1 MQVMFTLLYCLV
13 SVFAVAQNDSSE
25 TTLPIEEVIQE
36 TKTLKKIEVTG
47 SYIKRVDEEAPNP
60 VQTITSETLKK
71 SGYNSVADVLRD
83 NALTT
88 GGQREN
94 AINGNPGAATT
105 GIGPFGSDSIL
116 VLLDGNRLPKMG
128 GENSVDLN
136 LIPTAAIERIE
147 ILKDG
152 ASATYGSDA
161 IGGVINFITK
171 KDYNGGS
178 VSLGQTVSEA
188 GGANRTDFF
197 GTFGKTFKRGSVTG
211 IVQYRN
217 NAELASSDRSF
228 TRVSDL
234 AIQGSGTSQVG
245 QWAKYTGNL
254 NPDGSPETANAY
266 LSCPADQTVPDDPN
280 DPTGPG
286 TCMFDYSK
294 YSWEMPKISQYST
307 LLNAQYKL
315 SENVRLRS
323 QANFTYRDVQTRLAP
338 APGTLQIT
346 AAQAAA
352 IGIVN
357 PVVNPL
363 NNLVDVRYR
372 LLSGGTR
379 DRQDQTTAYNVSQSV
394 DGKIAGS
401 WTWDVTGSYADSRAR
416 GDGQGYADKRKLNA
430 LVANGWNPLL
440 PLDQQGSVASATINP
455 YDVTQS
461 RQAEGRVIAT
471 GQVTES
477 SSLAVGA
484 SSAWQMYRSE
494 VDNVTAANASFGGN
508 GGNGYGTRSYE
519 AVFSEAS
526 IFPIEALELGLAARY
541 DNYSDFGGTFNPKVS
556 LSWQA
561 NDKLMFR
568 TSVGS
573 GFRAPNLADM
583 YNGGTLSYPRALDNI
598 GCTAAGGTGPSCS
611 NRQYEVLTS
620 SNPNLTQEKSLY
632 YNAGFILQPK
642 KNWSIESNIFIAK
655 IDDAVGSLDMSQ
667 VMRAASKFGEQYLRD
682 TYKIDIVRNPGTG
695 QIDRINML
703 SAYNIS
709 TSVKQGLDLSITK
722 QSKANVGVPID
733 VVFNMTHIQYLK
745 NAEEPVPGTGI
756 QNLQDNYFKN
766 SLNVTGIRNDH
777 SLRGTLRTLS
787 GGDKSQN
794 FGAVGDVGYGSLRT
808 HTEFDLNYNKQNL
821 FKKVGFNVGV
831 KNVFNAKRPLD
842 ETAQVALDTTVY
854 DPIGRYYYTTLNYTF

>member
-1 MQVMFTLLYCLV
+1 MQVIFSLLYCLV

-25 TTLPIEEVIQE
+25 TTLPLEEVVQE

-60 VQTITSETLKK
+60 VQTITSETLKT

-136 LIPTAAIERIE
+136 LIPTAAIERVE

-178 VSLGQTVSEA
+178 VSLGESVAQA
-188 GGANRTDFF
+188 GGAQRTDFF

-211 IVQYRN
+211 IIQYRN
-217 NAELASSDRSF
+217 NAELASADREF
-228 TRVSDL
+228 TKVSNL

-245 QWAKYTGNL
+245 QWT
-254 NPDGSPETANAY
+254 DANGDNQF
-266 LSCPADQTVPDDPN
+266 LSCPPDQLVTDAS
-280 DPTGPG
+280 GSY
-286 TCMFDYSK
+286 CLFDYSK

-307 LLNAQYKL
+307 LLNANYKL
-315 SENVRLRS
+315 TENIRLKS

-338 APGTLQIT
+338 APGTLQLT
-346 AAQAAA
+346 AGQAAA
-352 IGIVN
+352 IGITN
-357 PVVNPL
+357 PAINPL
-363 NNLVDVRYR
+363 NGLVDVRYR

-379 DRQDQTTAYNVSQSV
+379 DNQDQTTAYNISQSV
-394 DGKIAGS
+394 EGKLGGS

-416 GDGQGYADKRKLNA
+416 QDGQCYADTRVLNS
-430 LVANGWNPLL
+430 LVGNGWNPLL
-440 PLDQQGSVASATINP
+440 PLDEQGSIASAMFNP
-455 YDVTQS
+455 YEVTQS
-461 RQAEGRVIAT
+461 RQAEGRAIAT
-471 GQVTES
+471 GQITEN

-484 SSAWQMYRSE
+484 SAAWQMYRSE
-494 VDNVTAANASFGGN
+494 VDGVTAANSSYGGN
-508 GGNGYGTRSYE
+508 GGNGFGTRSYE
-519 AVFSEAS
+519 AVFTEAS
-526 IFPIEALELGLAARY
+526 IFPVEDLEIGLAARY
-541 DNYSDFGGTFNPKVS
+541 DNYSDFGNTINPKLS

-568 TSVGS
+568 TSIGS
-573 GFRAPNLADM
+573 GFRAPNLADL
-583 YNGGTLSYPRALDNI
+583 YNGGTLGYPRMRDAV
-598 GCTAAGGTGPSCS
+598 GCAAAGGVGPTCS
-611 NRQYEVLTS
+611 NRQYEVSTS

-642 KNWSIESNIFIAK
+642 RNWSIESNVFIAQ
-655 IDDAVGSLDMSQ
+655 IDDAVGALNMNQ
-667 VMRAASKFGEQYLRD
+667 VMRAASVFGEQYLRD
-682 TYKIDIVRNPGTG
+682 NYSIDIVRNGTG

-703 SAYNIS
+703 SAYNIA
-709 TSVKQGLDLSITK
+709 TRIRQGLDFSWTT
-722 QSKANVGVPID
+722 QSKANVGVPLNI
-733 VVFNMTHIQYLK
+733 VFNMTHIQFLK
-745 NAEEPVPGTGI
+745 TAGEDFPGLGI
-756 QNLQDNYFKN
+756 QNSQDNYFKN
-766 SLNVTGIRNDH
+766 NINLTAIRNDH
-777 SLRGTLRTLS
+777 SLRGTLRTIS
-787 GGDKSQN
+787 GGDKDAN
-794 FGAVGDVGYGSLRT
+794 YGAVGAVGAGSLRS
-808 HTEFDLNYNKQNL
+808 HTEFDLNYGKQNL
-821 FKKVGFNVGV
+821 FKKVGLNVGV
-831 KNVFNAKRPLD
+831 KNLFDTARPLD
-842 ETAQVALDTTVY
+842 ETGQVALNSEIY

>member
-1 MQVMFTLLYCLV
+1 MQVMFTLLCCLV

-25 TTLPIEEVIQE
+25 TTLPIEEVVQE

-60 VQTITSETLKK
+60 VQTINSETLKK

-245 QWAKYTGNL
+245 QWTDTNGDNKF
-254 NPDGSPETANAY
+254 
-266 LSCPADQTVPDDPN
+266 LSCPADQTVTDAS
-280 DPTGPG
+280 GSY
-286 TCMFDYSK
+286 CLFDYSK

-323 QANFTYRDVQTRLAP
+323 QANFTYRDVETRLAP
-338 APGTLQIT
+338 SPGTLQIT

-352 IGIVN
+352 IGITN
-357 PVVNPL
+357 PSVNPL
-363 NNLVDVRYR
+363 NNLIDVKYR
-372 LLSGGTR
+372 LLSAGTR

-401 WTWDVTGSYADSRAR
+401 WTWDLTGSYADSRAR
-416 GDGQGYADKRKLNA
+416 GDGQGYADSRKLSA
-430 LVANGWNPLL
+430 LVGNGWNPLL
-440 PLDQQGSVASATINP
+440 PLDQQGSIASAIIKP

-461 RQAEGRVIAT
+461 RQAEARMIAT
-471 GQVTES
+471 GQVTEG

-494 VDNVTAANASFGGN
+494 VDSVTAANASFGGN

-519 AVFSEAS
+519 AVFTEAS
-526 IFPIEALELGLAARY
+526 IFPIDELEVGLAARY
-541 DNYSDFGGTFNPKVS
+541 DNYSDFGNTFNPKVS

-568 TSVGS
+568 TSVGT

-583 YNGGTLSYPRALDNI
+583 YNGGNLGYPRMLDNI
-598 GCTAAGGTGPSCS
+598 GCTAAGGIGPSCS

-620 SNPNLTQEKSLY
+620 SNPNLTQEKSMY

-642 KNWSIESNIFIAK
+642 KNWSLESNVFIAK
-655 IDDAVGSLDMSQ
+655 VDDAVGSLSMNQ
-667 VMRAASKFGEQYLRD
+667 VMRAASMFGEQFLRD
-682 TYKIDIVRNPGTG
+682 TYQIDIVRDPGTN
-695 QIDRINML
+695 QITRINML

-709 TSVKQGLDLSITK
+709 TSVKQGLDFSLTT

-745 NAEEPVPGTGI
+745 NSAEPVPGTGI

-794 FGAVGDVGYGSLRT
+794 YGAVGDVGYGSLRT

-821 FKKVGFNVGV
+821 FKKVGLNVGV